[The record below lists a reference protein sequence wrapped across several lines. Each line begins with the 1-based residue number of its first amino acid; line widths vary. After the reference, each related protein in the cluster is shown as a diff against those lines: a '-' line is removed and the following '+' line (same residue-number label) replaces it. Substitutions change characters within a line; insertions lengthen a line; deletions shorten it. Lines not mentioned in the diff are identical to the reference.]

1 MLLTKRMEKE
11 DKVKEEWR
19 WKIQKLIKKMK
30 NEIYWIFLREWS
42 IKEKE
47 EKEEWRM
54 EDIWLFK
61 SMEYLRERGKRRMED
76 GGYKINQENGG

>member
-30 NEIYWIFLREWS
+30 NEIY
-42 IKEKE
+42 
-47 EKEEWRM
+47 
-54 EDIWLFK
+54 
-61 SMEYLRERGKRRMED
+61 
-76 GGYKINQENGG
+76 